1 MALSGL
7 HYAYAGTGGFTVS
20 EGFAPILIN
29 QIQNILKT
37 DLTGT
42 IQVLIPARTLN
53 ERLGFIYNT
62 DGSIQTSSYTILPNG
77 GGNVFINNGITIDGL
92 VISAHDFGNLI
103 ATPDKVRSVGN
114 FATLYQ
120 NFSTY
125 VNGIFGYSS
134 GFSSIFTSS
143 VLNANNGVFNASS
156 FIDLI
161 HGTSTTV
168 GASHTPYTGI
178 LQGSLQINGIA
189 GILEYASLQNL
200 FLNRPPSSFGPGG
213 ASQGFVAGD
222 IFFFQDGISVTLNVG
237 ISSVVQNQALNLH
250 LNQQGFHHIEALNA
264 ATNNNGLSTT
274 GTTNII
280 VEIENPNLVGVTSLN
295 QVNLNNIQE
304 TVQVPIVI
312 ILT

>member
-1 MALSGL
+1 MALTGL

-29 QIQNILKT
+29 QIQNLLRT

-62 DGSIQTSSYTILPNG
+62 DGSIQTSSYTTLPDG
-77 GGNVFINNGITIDGL
+77 GGNVFINNGVTVDGI
-92 VISAHDFGNLI
+92 VISAHEFGNLI
-103 ATPDKVRSVGN
+103 ATPDKVKSVGN

-143 VLNANNGVFNASS
+143 VLNVNDGIFDASS

-161 HGTSTTV
+161 HGTSPTV
-168 GASHTPYTGI
+168 GPSQTPYTGI
-178 LQGSLQINGIA
+178 LQGSLQINGIP
-189 GILEYASLQNL
+189 GILEYASSHNL
-200 FLNRPPSSFGPGG
+200 FSNRPPDLFGPGG
-213 ASQGFVAGD
+213 ASQGFVEGD
-222 IFFFQDGISVTLNVG
+222 IFFFQDGISATLNVG
-237 ISSVVQNQALNLH
+237 LSNVIQNQALNLH
-250 LNQQGFHHIEALNA
+250 LNQQGFQHIEALNA

-274 GTTNII
+274 GPTNLI
-280 VEIENPNLVGVTSLN
+280 VEIENPNLAGVTSVS

-304 TVQVPIVI
+304 RMQVPLVI